1 MIDIPS
7 LQKRKFLNNVYKSL
21 YAEGVE
27 PDENEV
33 RRLFSSYFTLNKL
46 GSPVNINF
54 GDLDRSNVIDVDILN
69 QLMANS
75 LLNLEILY
83 DLVWEN
89 NNEILSVVTSLNN
102 RLEHLRA
109 KRKKVE
115 STIDQL
121 IFSNENSDGFFYS
134 FLDSYSTVD
143 NVDLNIST
151 GYVDVLNGA
160 CKIPFITSD
169 LSNSISNSQM
179 TSTTAS
185 MSKIVN
191 GEVVVENQVVSD
203 IDLVFDGLTDTY
215 WSTEVEASSPSVAA
229 VELSIPLNSS
239 YSVSDINFRLIT
251 SSPCSLGIRLSS
263 GDASVKDVAIL
274 KDSVNDYDRFSF
286 TVPPKRYESIK
297 VTMFKYEPDEVRQGS
312 VNPYR
317 YRFGIS
323 EIMIGSQY
331 HEKKA
336 VIVSQPISL
345 PTVDNKSL
353 EINTVSLD
361 AEVSRPD
368 NSSVR
373 FYVARDVD
381 GATSVSDFNWQG
393 IENTTSGNN
402 SFPSSVSFLPTS
414 LSTVYFNSPTS
425 PFVPVVVDNSSANSN
440 DSNPLPLP
448 YATDKQVYRFKQ
460 VPETLNLISPFIL
473 SGLNSL
479 RSYFQYSDSPT
490 TLYKSVG
497 YWLDTVANKTVSA
510 DFVKNQSI
518 VIDTI
523 RPSGSGFLTCKI
535 LCENDVSTIQTI
547 SKSSLD
553 FNLSVYLNGNLI
565 VDLPSG
571 NKSQSVE
578 WNFVKGVNNIQIGY
592 DNLTNSNQTVSIM
605 SGVNL
610 SEYGTIYLD
619 YYNYLDPIE
628 FRRRPFESL
637 NAFTVQDLYGQR
649 QIISSKPIR
658 EDSLI
663 RYYSNSDDVITSI
676 RYRID
681 MFRGDNPLSSPSVEA
696 LRIKFKHNDS

>member
-7 LQKRKFLNNVYKSL
+7 LQKRKFLNNVYRSL
-21 YAEGVE
+21 YAEGVRPNE
-27 PDENEV
+27 DEV
-33 RRLFSSYFTLNKL
+33 RRLFTSYFTTNKL
-46 GSPVNINF
+46 GAPANINF
-54 GDLDRSNVIDVDILN
+54 GELERENVIDVDVLN

-75 LLNLEILY
+75 LLNLEVLY

-102 RLEHLRA
+102 KLEHLRA

-115 STIDQL
+115 SAIDQL

-143 NVDLNIST
+143 NVDLNLSS
-151 GYVDVLNGA
+151 GYVDVLNGL

-169 LSNSISNSQM
+169 LSNTIADGQM
-179 TSTTAS
+179 VSSAAI
-185 MSKIVN
+185 MSKVVN
-191 GEVVVENQVVSD
+191 GETVVEGQVVPD

-215 WSTEVEASSPSVAA
+215 WSTVVESINPTVAA
-229 VELSIPLNSS
+229 VILDIPLNSS
-239 YSVSDINFRLIT
+239 YSISEINFRLIT
-251 SSPCSLGIRLSS
+251 SSPCSLGIDLTSA
-263 GDASVKDVAIL
+263 DPASKNVSIL
-274 KDSVNDYDRFSF
+274 KNSTEDYDRFSF
-286 TVPPKRYESIK
+286 SVPVKRYESMK
-297 VTMFKYEPDEVRQGS
+297 VTLFKYEPDEILQGS
-312 VNPYR
+312 VNPYK

-331 HEKKA
+331 HEKRA
-336 VIVSQPISL
+336 VIVSSPLSL
-345 PTVDNKSL
+345 PIIDNKSL

-361 AEVSRPD
+361 ARLAKPD
-368 NSSVR
+368 NSDVR

-381 GATSVSDFNWQG
+381 GATSISDFNWQG
-393 IENTTSGNN
+393 IELTSGGGN
-402 SFPSSVSFLPTS
+402 SFPTSVSFLPTS
-414 LSTVYFNSPTS
+414 LKTIYFNSTTS
-425 PFVPVVVDNSSANSN
+425 PFLPITVDNSSTNTN

-448 YATDKQVYRFKQ
+448 YASDKQVYRFKQ

-479 RSYFQYSDSPT
+479 RSYFEYSDSPS
-490 TLYKSVG
+490 TLYKSVS
-497 YWLDTVANKTVSA
+497 YWLDSVSNGILTP
-510 DFVKNQSI
+510 DFVKDQSI
-518 VIDTI
+518 VINSI
-523 RPSGSGFLTCKI
+523 RASGSGFLTCKI
-535 LCENDVSTIQTI
+535 LCDNDVRTIQTI

-565 VDLPSG
+565 IDLPSG

-578 WNFVKGVNNIQIGY
+578 WSFVKGVNNIQIGY

-628 FRRRPFESL
+628 FRRRSFESL
-637 NAFTVQDLYGQR
+637 NAFTVQELYGQK
-649 QIISSKPIR
+649 QILSSKAIR

-663 RYYSNSDDVITSI
+663 RYYSNAEDVITSI
-676 RYRID
+676 RYKID

-696 LRIKFKHNDS
+696 LRVKFKHNDS